1 MKETRK
7 KSMDALIRKARA
19 MNLDPL
25 NYIREIFQKLIIYA
39 VAHLEVE
46 DFYVLQGGTALRLFY
61 GSPRTSLDLDFTLV
75 KRSLR
80 DSERDSKEIM
90 NLLERLLAPYN
101 VKVSITGAKLSVKE
115 DFYRFFFVF
124 DTLSWLEKK
133 IKVKIEV
140 IRRVYRDVSFN
151 RTIAVVEFP
160 FSTSVGTLT
169 KFPSQLLADKVT
181 SLAGGY
187 HRGYIRWRD
196 VFDVYWLTQRLKAE
210 LDFSYLIQEFG
221 TFIEKPKDLV
231 NLTNELKSILSEKK
245 LSEAKRELEKL
256 LHKSLLEDTLV
267 EEYLQA
273 TINILEKA
281 STVICNETS

>member
-1 MKETRK
+1 M
-7 KSMDALIRKARA
+7 
-19 MNLDPL
+19 
-25 NYIREIFQKLIIYA
+25 
-39 VAHLEVE
+39 
-46 DFYVLQGGTALRLFY
+46 
-61 GSPRTSLDLDFTLV
+61 
-75 KRSLR
+75 
-80 DSERDSKEIM
+80 
-90 NLLERLLAPYN
+90 APYN

-133 IKVKIEV
+133 IKVKIKV
-140 IRRVYRDVSFN
+140 VRRVYRDVSFN